1 MKDRRITIYRLTVAV
16 AFLSVSLAFM
26 VACSP
31 SPSPDATTP
40 TPAPPTG
47 LEIFAAT
54 CATCHG
60 ADGEG
65 QPDWHIRNP
74 DGLLPA
80 PPLNGDGHTW
90 HHADGLLY
98 RIVSQGGQLWEDP
111 DLPQFK
117 SGMPAF
123 GAQLTHDEIVAVLEY
138 IKSLWEDKAIR
149 GVSIIEHQTLM
160 SETDPFPLDGS

>member
-1 MKDRRITIYRLTVAV
+1 MKNHGITLRRLAL
-16 AFLSVSLAFM
+16 ALALLSVSLTFV
-26 VACSP
+26 VACNSAP
-31 SPSPDATTP
+31 AMDGSTP
-40 TPAPPTG
+40 TPTPPTG